1 VADEQDAA
9 QLRVLEARAEL
20 AEELAQLE
28 ASTRAA
34 LDFPA
39 KIRRSPAKAAAI
51 AAGVAF
57 LAVKGPQRLFGAARR
72 AVRGAPEPLP
82 SRMLPEE
89 IERTLR
95 KMGNDGDKVRG
106 TLERDF
112 AEYAKKSQQA
122 RSSLRTV
129 MLLAVAR
136 PLLGRAAKA
145 LGDRV
150 FSPDQETFMTR
161 LAEIRDRAAEGA
173 GGTTDDGAAG
183 TTEGAD
189 ADASAQGRIAS
200 ARRGEPG
207 SAEAGGAVPASPGA
221 SSAPNDEAAPTGI

>member
-1 VADEQDAA
+1 VATEQDAA
-9 QLRVLEARAEL
+9 RLRVLEARAEL
-20 AEELAQLE
+20 DDELAQLE

-39 KIRRSPAKAAAI
+39 KIRRSPAKAAAV
-51 AAGVAF
+51 AGTVGF
-57 LAVKGPQRLFGAARR
+57 LALKGPQRLFGAARR
-72 AVRGAPEPLP
+72 AVRGKPEPLP
-82 SRMLPEE
+82 SRLLPEE

-95 KMGNDGDKVRG
+95 KMGSDGDKVRG

-122 RSSLRTV
+122 RSSLKTV

-150 FSPDQETFMTR
+150 FAPDQETFLKR
-161 LAEIRDRAAEGA
+161 LAEIRERSEKEGWAEDA
-173 GGTTDDGAAG
+173 
-183 TTEGAD
+183 GAD
-189 ADASAQGRIAS
+189 ATEASAQERIDT
-200 ARRGEPG
+200 ARDEG
-207 SAEAGGAVPASPGA
+207 SAGTAPVKPSATA
-221 SSAPNDEAAPTGI
+221 APNDEAAPTGI

>member
-1 VADEQDAA
+1 VATEQDAA
-9 QLRVLEARAEL
+9 RLRVVEARAEL

-34 LDFPA
+34 LDIPA
-39 KIRRSPAKAAAI
+39 KIRRSPAKAAAV
-51 AAGVAF
+51 AGTVAF
-57 LAVKGPQRLFGAARR
+57 LALKGPQRLFGVARR
-72 AVRGAPEPLP
+72 TVRGKPEPLP

-95 KMGNDGDKVRG
+95 KMGSDGDKVRG

-122 RSSLRTV
+122 RSSLKTV

-150 FSPDQETFMTR
+150 FAPDRETFLKR
-161 LAEIRDRAAEGA
+161 LAEIRERSEEEGWAADGE
-173 GGTTDDGAAG
+173 GGTEGSAQERIATARNEGSAG
-183 TTEGAD
+183 TAPVS
-189 ADASAQGRIAS
+189 ASAAT
-200 ARRGEPG
+200 
-207 SAEAGGAVPASPGA
+207 
-221 SSAPNDEAAPTGI
+221 APNDEAAPTGI